1 LRRSGARNSSRR
13 HASGVF
19 VLALFAA
26 CATFA
31 VIKNLPDFS
40 GHWKL
45 NPERSSGPSLRKAA
59 TELEITQRGDE
70 VKFTYYAGGATTGSE
85 SFLADGVERDRYT
98 TRIERAYYKVQW
110 QKDDLVIVTRHL
122 MDVFGYQTY
131 SETDSWIPSEDH
143 QTLTAK
149 LSDGSLL
156 VYERE
161 AGSDSEPVFPPD
173 PLKDL
178 TRFHAI
184 GVITKSGPC
193 HGTSFEG
200 TLKSELLGVGKI
212 VFCGPPPH
220 NWGGKPGSCGNESG
234 TLTFSKD
241 AGSSSFRMNVIGE
254 FCISESGGSFRGT
267 YEVDRITVAG
277 GFQGHIKGGSG
288 TLDFSHASNTV
299 SMNGVLIQDGLD
311 SPNERH
317 LDEGAQ
323 SASR

>member
-1 LRRSGARNSSRR
+1 MRRSAERNPSRR

-26 CATFA
+26 CASFA
-31 VIKNLPDFS
+31 VIKNLPDLS

-45 NPERSSGPSLRKAA
+45 NQERSSGPSLRMAA
-59 TELEITQRGDE
+59 TELDISQRGDE
-70 VKFTYYAGGATTGSE
+70 VKFTYYSGGAETGTE

-110 QKDDLVIVTRHL
+110 QKDTLSIVTRHL
-122 MDVFGYQTY
+122 MDIFGYQTY
-131 SETDSWIPSEDH
+131 SETDTWKLSEDRR
-143 QTLTAK
+143 TLTAK

-156 VYERE
+156 VYEKE
-161 AGSDSEPVFPPD
+161 GGDSDPVFPPD
-173 PLKDL
+173 PLKNL
-178 TRFHAI
+178 TPFHAV
-184 GVITKSGPC
+184 GVITGSGPC

-200 TLKSELLGVGKI
+200 TIKADILGRGQM
-212 VFCGPPPH
+212 VFCGLAAH
-220 NWGGKPGSCGNESG
+220 NWGGKPGSCGTQSG

-241 AGSSSFRMNVIGE
+241 AGGSSFRMNLIGE
-254 FCISESGGSFRGT
+254 YCISESGGSFRGT
-267 YEVDRITVAG
+267 YEVDKITATG

-288 TLDFSHASNTV
+288 TVQFSHASNTV
-299 SMNGVLIQDGLD
+299 SLDGLLIQDGLD
-311 SPNERH
+311 SLDERH